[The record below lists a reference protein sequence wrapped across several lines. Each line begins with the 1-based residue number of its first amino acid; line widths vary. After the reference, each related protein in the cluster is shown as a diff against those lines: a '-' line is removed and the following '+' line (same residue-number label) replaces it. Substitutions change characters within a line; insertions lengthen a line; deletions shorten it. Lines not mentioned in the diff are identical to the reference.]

1 MKLDC
6 TFSNVKVAIEDYKAP
21 FAFDQNVKKS

>member
-6 TFSNVKVAIEDYKAP
+6 TFSNVKVAIEDYNAP
-21 FAFDQNVKKS
+21 FAFDQNVKK